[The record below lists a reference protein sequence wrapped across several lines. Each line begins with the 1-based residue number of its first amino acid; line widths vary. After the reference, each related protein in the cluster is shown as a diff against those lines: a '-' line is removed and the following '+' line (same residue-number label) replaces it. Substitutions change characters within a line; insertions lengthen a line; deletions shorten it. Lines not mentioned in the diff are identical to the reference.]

1 MYDAGKS
8 KKKHG
13 TGGIAVCCIF
23 VQLLRLLRCRSYL
36 VTSKC
41 GAPMALITDM
51 RDIAES
57 LENRGQYANASVV
70 TKAVEVLKKQQVLL
84 QSQEEDIT
92 EMKIPR
98 GVRKWRDRGLD
109 RRCL

>member
-1 MYDAGKS
+1 
-8 KKKHG
+8 
-13 TGGIAVCCIF
+13 
-23 VQLLRLLRCRSYL
+23 
-36 VTSKC
+36 
-41 GAPMALITDM
+41 MALITDM
-51 RDIAES
+51 RNFAKS

-98 GVRKWRDRGLD
+98 GVRIWRDRGLD
-109 RRCL
+109 RRCQ

>member
-1 MYDAGKS
+1 
-8 KKKHG
+8 
-13 TGGIAVCCIF
+13 
-23 VQLLRLLRCRSYL
+23 
-36 VTSKC
+36 
-41 GAPMALITDM
+41 MALITDM
-51 RDIAES
+51 QNVAKS
-57 LENRGQYANASVV
+57 LEYRGQHAAASVV